1 MKKALLISSIL
12 LLSIIT
18 KAQFRHTFT
27 SFPDSA
33 KVLKN
38 GVLECHTPCRVKWFW
53 RDAEDDKMV
62 FSVEAD
68 GFKTW
73 SDTLR
78 NKPFDFDEHEYID
91 LEPAFTVFEFDSASP
106 LLAFDKLMVN
116 FKDGSKIG
124 EKIDI
129 DGNVETIKWK
139 GSIKVGDEV
148 FEEKFFE
155 IITNMGY
162 VSQVSKSA
170 ELFSNDT
177 RSRIILPRYI
187 IGVELTDYNLNYQ
200 QIKDKD
206 YGSGDVMGENT
217 ISFEWKVLD
226 KKSGNVVLTY
236 KNTKKVNYRQQ
247 YYQRVENNREVYELA
262 LIDFL
267 ESDDFVK
274 LIREN
279 KPINER
285 EIVEDKKMT
294 SQVLSPPQL
303 PSFNQFSDMIQ
314 YANKSCVTIITD
326 GGHGSGVIVDPKGL
340 VLSAYHVVEGVN
352 QIDVKFSSGLTLQAE
367 VISYDELNDVV
378 LLDIVGEGF
387 QALPLSKSDDALP
400 LGSEVATIGTP
411 FELELGQSISK
422 GILSGK
428 RKKDERIYLQADISV
443 SPGNSGGPLLNAK
456 GEVIGIV
463 QSKVVKAG
471 VEGIGFAIPIKRV
484 KEQLGIAD

>member
-1 MKKALLISSIL
+1 MKKILLISTVL
-12 LLSIIT
+12 LLTISV
-18 KAQFRHTFT
+18 KSQFRHTFT
-27 SFPDSA
+27 TFPDSA
-33 KVLKN
+33 RVLKN
-38 GVLECHTPCRVKWFW
+38 GVLECYSPCRVNWFW
-53 RDAEDDKMV
+53 RDAVNDKLV
-62 FSVEAD
+62 FSVEAE

-78 NKPFDFDEHEYID
+78 QKPFDFDEHEYLE
-91 LEPAFTVFEFDSASP
+91 LEPAYTVFEFDSASP
-106 LLAFDKLMVN
+106 LVAFDKLMVN
-116 FKDGSKIG
+116 FKDGKKIG
-124 EKIDI
+124 EKIDL
-129 DGNVETIKWK
+129 DGNVETINWK

-148 FEEKFFE
+148 FEEKFYE

-162 VSQVSKSA
+162 VSEVSKSA

-177 RSRIILPRYI
+177 RSRIQLPRYI
-187 IGVELTDYNLNYQ
+187 VGVELIDYNLSYQ

-206 YGSGDVMGENT
+206 YGSGDVIGKNT
-217 ISFEWKVLD
+217 ITFEWKVLD
-226 KKSGNVVLTY
+226 KKSGAVVLTH
-236 KNTKKVNYRQQ
+236 KNTKSVTYRQQ
-247 YYQRVENNREVYELA
+247 YYQRIENNREVYELA

-279 KPINER
+279 NPITES
-285 EIVEDKKMT
+285 EVAEVVKKD
-294 SQVLSPPQL
+294 SLYLNASEL
-303 PSFNQFSDMIQ
+303 PLFNQFSDMIQ

-326 GGHGSGVIVDPKGL
+326 GGHGSGVIVGQEGL

-352 QIDVKFSSGLTLQAE
+352 RIDVKFSTGLTLQAKI
-367 VISYDELNDVV
+367 ISYDEFNDVV

-387 QALPLSKSDDALP
+387 QALPLAKADEALP
-400 LGSEVATIGTP
+400 LGAEVATIGTP

-471 VEGIGFAIPIKRV
+471 VEGIGFAIPIERV
-484 KEQLGIAD
+484 KEKLGITE